1 MKTKHIIAVV
11 AIAILAACSGGSA
24 GSGGASSDPMVQRAQ
39 VAINAS
45 DMCDHVST
53 VWGNLDAPGYVKAGL
68 LKTSGDYTYA
78 PTPLLIKIATKTDE
92 SSYKVCPVRL
102 IADSVKTSTAKGN
115 DDTDVVFNTH
125 LEWQPWAK
133 ETVFQHALMPVYM
146 TVNGYTE
153 ALQRV
158 PATHIEEAYDA
169 AHGWGCTLD
178 GNMVPTPCGTASP

>member
-1 MKTKHIIAVV
+1 MKTKRIIAVA

-24 GSGGASSDPMVQRAQ
+24 GGASSDPMVQRAQ
-39 VAINAS
+39 VAINAF

-53 VWGNLDAPGYVKAGL
+53 VWGLLDSPGYVKAGL
-68 LKTSGDYTYA
+68 LKASGNYTYA
-78 PTPLLIKIATKTDE
+78 PTPLLIKIATKTDATE
-92 SSYKVCPVRL
+92 YKVCPVHL

-133 ETVFQHALMPVYM
+133 DPAFQHALMPVYM

-153 ALQRV
+153 ALQMA
-158 PATHIEEAYDA
+158 PATHIEEAYDSA
-169 AHGWGCTLD
+169 KGWGCTLD
-178 GNMVPTPCGTASP
+178 SNMVPTPCGTASP